1 MERDVSPRA
10 AEALVREGAR
20 LVDVREADEL
30 VADGRI
36 PGAEHV
42 PLGTLAERAGDLA
55 GETVVFVCRS
65 GARSG
70 MAADALRASG
80 FEAYNVDGGILAW
93 ERDGLPV
100 ERDAPPV
107 ERDAPPP
114 ARDAPSPNRNT

>member
-10 AEALVREGAR
+10 AEALVAEGAR

-30 VADGRI
+30 DADGRI
-36 PGAEHV
+36 EGALHI
-42 PLGTLAERAGDLA
+42 PLGDLGERAAELQGQR
-55 GETVVFVCRS
+55 VVLVCRS

-80 FEAYNVDGGILAW
+80 WEAYNVDGGILRW

-100 ERDAPPV
+100 A
-107 ERDAPPP
+107 
-114 ARDAPSPNRNT
+114 RNT